1 MENNVESTCK
11 SCGAEMTGPFCAQC
25 GKPKSWRKM
34 DGGYLM
40 LELAGL
46 FNVEKGLVYTFSS
59 LMTRP
64 GAALREYLT
73 GDRSKFVKPLTFL
86 LATSFFYTVFSK
98 MLKVT
103 PVFDYAKFGENNP
116 FVSIMAWV
124 SSHYG
129 YANVMLGLVMSL
141 WIKLFF
147 RKSPYHY
154 VEILAILCFSL
165 GIEMMLLLGFEGVLY
180 FLPKIPYSLGSLLM
194 FGYGIWSLGD
204 FFRPHAW
211 MNYLKTSLVY
221 ALSFISFYFII
232 IISAVCLHFVRG

>member
-1 MENNVESTCK
+1 
-11 SCGAEMTGPFCAQC
+11 
-25 GKPKSWRKM
+25 M

-40 LELAGL
+40 QELAGL

-59 LMTRP
+59 LLTRP

-73 GDRSKFVKPLTFL
+73 GDRSKFVKPITFL

-103 PVFDYAKFGENNP
+103 PVFDDAKFGENNP
-116 FVSIMAWV
+116 FVSIMAWG

-129 YANVMLGLVMSL
+129 YANIMLGLVMSL
-141 WIKLFF
+141 CIKLFF

-154 VEILAILCFSL
+154 VEILAILCFSM
-165 GIEMMLLLGFEGVLY
+165 GIQMMLLLGFEGVLY

-194 FGYGIWSLGD
+194 FGYGVWSLGG
-204 FFRPHAW
+204 FFEPPKWTH
-211 MNYLKTSLVY
+211 YVKIIFVQLF
-221 ALSFISFYFII
+221 SFITFLIFVILFGII
-232 IISAVCLHFVRG
+232 VYKLIG